1 MANQLKRQRNR
12 TTDAFCRRIL
22 PARSLAARLLTARSL
37 TIGVVTLALTHNTFG
52 QYPVSTNEPTANS
65 ESYQESPPQPI
76 QMAPEFDLTTDNQP
90 EVQAQPWLIPSVSD
104 NSIPTT
110 ARAAVGLGGTVSS
123 ENAVVIF
130 VRPDADPLSLGD
142 PSEYDTDTL
151 LGSGST
157 REQPSSEA
165 AVRDAALD
173 SELKALM
180 KPIGQIAVELGERG
194 KKVPENVAAEL
205 AEPTSL
211 VVLATG
217 ATVPKPD
224 RYTVGF
230 YYKPLYFEQANLER
244 CGNHY
249 GVFQNAVSGCEFL
262 SNVKMLP
269 YHSVATPAC
278 HCVCSP
284 GDCLS
289 CEMMPKQVNPFP
301 IEPKAAL
308 MEAAAI
314 AGFILLLQ

>member
-12 TTDAFCRRIL
+12 KTDAFCRRIL
-22 PARSLAARLLTARSL
+22 PARSLAARLLAARSL
-37 TIGVVTLALTHNTFG
+37 TIGIVTLALTHNTFG

-76 QMAPEFDLTTDNQP
+76 QIAPEFDLTTDNQP

-123 ENAVVIF
+123 QNAVVIF
-130 VRPDADPLSLGD
+130 VRPDSDPLSLGD

-157 REQPSSEA
+157 REQPSSETA
-165 AVRDAALD
+165 MREAALD

-230 YYKPLYFEQANLER
+230 YYKPLY
-244 CGNHY
+244 
-249 GVFQNAVSGCEFL
+249 L
-262 SNVKMLP
+262 SKR
-269 YHSVATPAC
+269 T
-278 HCVCSP
+278 
-284 GDCLS
+284 
-289 CEMMPKQVNPFP
+289 
-301 IEPKAAL
+301 
-308 MEAAAI
+308 
-314 AGFILLLQ
+314 